1 MQSSSTIFAI
11 ATPPGRS
18 ALAVIRI
25 SGPQAH
31 TAPSL
36 FSVKMAGDRRACRA
50 SLKASDGS
58 VLDDVIIISFSA
70 PASATG
76 EDIIEIH
83 CHGSQ
88 AVISEILDI
97 LSAAPGFCVAVAGEF
112 TRRGLENGK
121 MDITQAEGL
130 ADLIDAETSLQR
142 RQAAAQMQG
151 TLSKPVL
158 AWRQDIIELSALL
171 EALIDF
177 ADEELP
183 PETVAHITSKRQLL
197 LDNLRDVLDHG
208 RRGEIIRNGLTAAL
222 VGPVNAGKSTALNLL
237 TGRSVAIVSH
247 HAGTTRDVLE
257 AKIDISGIP
266 LTLLDT
272 AGVRETRDEIEGEGI
287 RRAEERARDADILMI
302 IVDGSRAG
310 WSQTVS
316 ELVQWAAGDCLIIVN
331 KADMGLIPEN
341 ILEKLPEKLSGKH
354 LDRHIIYISLQEQDA
369 GAKIEAQLSEM
380 VPSLNLDGSSALI
393 TRARHRAAFTAAF
406 GHLSDSVP
414 LNMETE
420 SELVAE
426 EFRAAAVA
434 LGRITGHVDVEDVLD
449 HVFSRFC
456 IGK

>member
-257 AKIDISGIP
+257 TKIDISGIP

-341 ILEKLPEKLSGKH
+341 ILEKLLDKH

>member
-11 ATPPGRS
+11 ATPSGRS

-25 SGPQAH
+25 SGPGAH
-31 TAPSL
+31 TTPSL
-36 FSVKMAGDRRACRA
+36 FGVEMRDDRRACRA
-50 SLKASDGS
+50 FLQASDGS

-88 AVISEILDI
+88 AVITEILDM
-97 LSAAPGFCVAVAGEF
+97 LAAAPGFRVAVAGEF

-121 MDITQAEGL
+121 LDITQAEGL

-183 PETVAHITSKRQLL
+183 PETVAHITVKRQLL
-197 LDNLRDVLDHG
+197 LDNLQDVLDCG

-257 AKIDISGIP
+257 TKIDISGIP

-287 RRAEERARDADILMI
+287 RRAEERARDADILII
-302 IVDGSRAG
+302 IVDGSCAG
-310 WSQTVS
+310 WSQTVT
-316 ELVQWAAGDCLIIVN
+316 ELAQWADGHCFIIIN
-331 KADMGLIPEN
+331 KADMGFIPEN
-341 ILEKLPEKLSGKH
+341 LSGKH
-354 LDRHIIYISLQEQDA
+354 LHNHIIHISLKEHDA
-369 GAKIEAQLSEM
+369 GLKIEALLSEM
-380 VPSLNLDGSSALI
+380 VLSLNLDGSSALI
-393 TRARHRAAFTAAF
+393 TRARHRAAFAAAF

-426 EFRAAAVA
+426 EFRAAAIA

>member
-1 MQSSSTIFAI
+1 MNLSPTIFAI

-18 ALAVIRI
+18 ALSVVRI

-31 TAPSL
+31 TVPSL
-36 FSVKMAGDRRACRA
+36 FGVQLPRDRQASRAFLKM
-50 SLKASDGS
+50 SDGS
-58 VLDDVIIISFSA
+58 VLDDVILMSFSA

-88 AVISEILDI
+88 AVMSAILDI
-97 LSAAPGFCVAVAGEF
+97 LAAARGLRVAIAGEF
-112 TRRGLENGK
+112 TRQALENGK

-142 RQAAAQMQG
+142 RQATAQMQG

-183 PETVAHITSKRQLL
+183 PETVAHITAQRQLL
-197 LDNLRDVLDHG
+197 LDNLRDVLNRG

-237 TGRSVAIVSH
+237 TGRSVAIVSQ
-247 HAGTTRDVLE
+247 HAGTTRDILE
-257 AKIDISGIP
+257 TKIDVSGIP

-272 AGVRETRDEIEGEGI
+272 AGLRETRDEIEGEGI
-287 RRAEERARDADILMI
+287 RRAKERARDADIIII
-302 IVDGSRAG
+302 IVDGSVAG
-310 WSQTVS
+310 WSQSVV
-316 ELVQWAAGDCLIIVN
+316 ELAEWATEQCLIIVN
-331 KADMGLIPEN
+331 KADRGHVPET
-341 ILEKLPEKLSGKH
+341 LSETVSAH
-354 LDRHIIYISLQEQDA
+354 YSLYVSLHDKAA
-369 GAKIEAQLSEM
+369 GSLIEAQLSKM
-380 VPSLNLDGSSALI
+380 VPSLNRDNGSALI
-393 TRARHRAAFTAAF
+393 TRARHRAAFVAAYD
-406 GHLSDSVP
+406 HLNNSVP
-414 LNMETE
+414 LNIQTE

-426 EFRAAAVA
+426 EFRAAATA
-434 LGRITGHVDVEDVLD
+434 LGRITGHVDIEDVLD

>member
-31 TAPSL
+31 TAPLL
-36 FSVKMAGDRRACRA
+36 FGVKMTGDRRACRA
-50 SLKASDGS
+50 SLRALDGS
-58 VLDDVIIISFSA
+58 VLDDAIIISFSA

-183 PETVAHITSKRQLL
+183 PETVAYITSKRQLL

-208 RRGEIIRNGLTAAL
+208 QRGEIIRNGLTAAL

-257 AKIDISGIP
+257 TKIDISGIP

-287 RRAEERARDADILMI
+287 RRAEERARDADILMV

-316 ELVQWAAGDCLIIVN
+316 ELVLWAAGDCLIIVN
-331 KADMGLIPEN
+331 KADIGLIAEN
-341 ILEKLPEKLSGKH
+341 IPEKLPGKN
-354 LDRHIIYISLQEQDA
+354 LNRHTVYVSLKEQDA
-369 GAKIEAQLSEM
+369 GAKIEAHLSEM

-393 TRARHRAAFTAAF
+393 TRGRHRAAFTAAF
-406 GHLSDSVP
+406 GHLSDSVL